1 MRLGLKSEN
10 APSVVASSP
19 RLSTRL
25 LRFVPRFSRGLLSAR
40 FEPRSDG
47 LATCAPGW
55 GLGLGLVLEV
65 VLVLGVSVRVRSRV
79 ES

>member
-1 MRLGLKSEN
+1 MGLKSEN

-25 LRFVPRFSRGLLSAR
+25 LRFIPRFGGRLSTR

-47 LATCAPGW
+47 LAMCAPGW
-55 GLGLGLVLEV
+55 GLG
-65 VLVLGVSVRVRSRV
+65 
-79 ES
+79 